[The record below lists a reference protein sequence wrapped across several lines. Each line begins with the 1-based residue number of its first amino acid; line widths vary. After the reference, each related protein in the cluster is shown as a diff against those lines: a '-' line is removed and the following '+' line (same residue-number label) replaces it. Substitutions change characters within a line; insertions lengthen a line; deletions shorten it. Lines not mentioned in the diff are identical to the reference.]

1 MIDLK
6 SQCRAI
12 LLILLGSWLAFS
24 CARSVNTTGEK
35 YLLSG
40 QAFRGNKLITAP
52 ELLGLLPQKPN
63 KTLFGIPGFTTALW
77 LYQWG
82 EKGFDRQAQQTKWD
96 SLDARY
102 QRLFLEV
109 AAQPKKLEK
118 IRKKYLKDAEKYQK
132 KIGEGNFW
140 MRLGEAPVFF
150 SEYETKKNQ
159 DKIRQYLFNH
169 GFFNAK
175 VNYNADTVAGK
186 VRVVYNIDENLPYH
200 YQNVN
205 LQTGRDTKID
215 SLLKDHRAESFI
227 TAGERYSQDKL
238 EGEQV
243 RIEQLLQNNGYYG
256 FSRQYLKKVLSKS
269 GRVDGG
275 FVLDTAATANRRD
288 SLRQVVLDTT
298 QRPIDL
304 LKIDILLPRFL
315 QAHPKFTYERVDFVV
330 EAAPADSLMP
340 KIKSDTIR
348 YQGVNYYFSGKRYAP
363 KILDSRIFIRPD
375 SLYRLNNRNKTSLL
389 LGNLQQFS
397 YVNIDNDTVGSKI
410 RSLIRVV
417 PLPKYG
423 VTLESGLNVVQS
435 STPGPFLNLSFQV
448 RNIFRGME
456 SFEQS
461 VRFALDAQP
470 GLTSQSGLF
479 PTTELGTNS
488 SLIFPQILLPTRFR
502 NRFNAFNPRTQ
513 VSVGFN
519 YVQRPE
525 YTRTNLR
532 AGLTYIWQ
540 KSQYESFNFSLLDF
554 NYLRNQKI
562 DSVNFLV
569 ELQNLQQNQGIQ
581 LIRSFQPSF
590 VSSISF
596 NYLFNN
602 KLPSENRAARY
613 FRLFAESGGTTLN
626 LFSQQKLVNDILG
639 QEIQLY
645 KYVKAIA
652 DYRIYRPLGRNSSV
666 NLRVS
671 AGAIIS
677 YGNGEQSVPPY
688 EKYFFLGGSSG
699 MRAWAPRRLGP
710 GSSPPTVS
718 SRGFVIEAPGDLMI
732 ESSLE
737 LRGRLFHLVGDINY
751 ALFVDVGNVWTLYKN
766 PTRPGSNFEGDRF
779 WREMAVGSGFGLR
792 YDFSF
797 FILRFDFGIKIFDP
811 SQAKPYVLDRFQF
824 TFRPDAPYRLTPQIG
839 IGYPF

>member
-1 MIDLK
+1 MIGFRA
-6 SQCRAI
+6 QCRII
-12 LLILLGSWLAFS
+12 LLISMGSWVAFS
-24 CARSVNTTGEK
+24 CARKASTANER

-40 QAFRGNKLITAP
+40 QGFRGNKLITTP
-52 ELLGLLPQKPN
+52 ELVGLLPQKPN
-63 KTLFGIPGFTTALW
+63 KTLFGIPKFTAPLW

-82 EKGFDRQAQQTKWD
+82 EKSFDRQKLQTQWD
-96 SLDARY
+96 SLDAQY
-102 QRLFLEV
+102 QRLFLTLEN
-109 AAQPKKLEK
+109 APKKLEK
-118 IRKKYLKDAEKYQK
+118 ARKKYLKDADKYQK
-132 KIGEGNFW
+132 RIDEGNFW
-140 MRLGEAPVFF
+140 MRLGEAPVYF
-150 SEYETKKNQ
+150 SEAETKKNQ
-159 DKIRQYLFNH
+159 EKIRQYLFNH
-169 GFFNAK
+169 GLFKAK
-175 VNYNADTVAGK
+175 VSFNSDTVAGK
-186 VRVVYNIDENLPYH
+186 VRVFYNIEENQPYH
-200 YQNVN
+200 YQKIN
-205 LQTGRDTKID
+205 LQTDRDPQID
-215 SLLKDHRAESFI
+215 SLLRSHNAKSLVV
-227 TAGERYSQDKL
+227 AGERYNQDKL
-238 EGEQV
+238 EVEQV

-256 FSRQYLKKVLSKS
+256 FSRQYLKKVASKS

-275 FVLDTAATANRRD
+275 FVLDTSATRSPRD
-288 SLRQVVLDTT
+288 SLQKVVLDSA

-304 LKIDILLPRFL
+304 LKIDILLPRYVQSHL
-315 QAHPKFTYERVDFVV
+315 KYSYERVTFVV
-330 EAAPADSLMP
+330 EQSADTLLP
-340 KIKSDTIR
+340 KVKSDTIHYR
-348 YQGVNYYFSGKRYAP
+348 GVDYYFAGKRYSH
-363 KILDSRIFIRPD
+363 KILDSRIFLRPD
-375 SLYRLNNRNKTSLL
+375 SLFRINNRNKTSLL
-389 LGNLQQFS
+389 LSNLQQFL
-397 YVNIDNDTVGSKI
+397 YVNIDNDTLNGKI

-423 VTLESGLNVVQS
+423 ITVESGLNVVQS

-488 SLIFPQILLPTRFR
+488 SLIFPQILFPTPFR
-502 NRFNAFNPRTQ
+502 NRFNTYNPRTQ

-540 KSQYESFNFSLLDF
+540 KSQYESYNFSILDF

-590 VSSISF
+590 VSSLSF

-602 KLPSENRAARY
+602 KLPSENRRARY
-613 FRLFAESGGTTLN
+613 FRLFLESGGTTLN
-626 LFSQQKLVNDILG
+626 LFSQQKIVNDLLG
-639 QEIQLY
+639 REIQLF

-666 NLRVS
+666 AFRLS

-677 YGNGEQSVPPY
+677 YGNGAQSVPPY

-710 GSSPPTVS
+710 GSAPSIVS
-718 SRGFVIEAPGDLMI
+718 SRGFVIEAPGDLML
-732 ESSLE
+732 ESSAE
-737 LRGRLFHLVGDINY
+737 LRGRLFHLVGDLNY
-751 ALFVDVGNVWTLYKN
+751 ALFLDVGNVWTLYQN
-766 PTRPGSNFEGDRF
+766 PSRPGANFSATRF
-779 WREMAVGSGFGLR
+779 VRELAVGSGFGLR
-792 YDFSF
+792 YDFSY
-797 FILRFDFGIKIFDP
+797 FILRFDFGIKIIDP
-811 SQAKPYVLDRFQF
+811 SQEKPYVLDQFRF